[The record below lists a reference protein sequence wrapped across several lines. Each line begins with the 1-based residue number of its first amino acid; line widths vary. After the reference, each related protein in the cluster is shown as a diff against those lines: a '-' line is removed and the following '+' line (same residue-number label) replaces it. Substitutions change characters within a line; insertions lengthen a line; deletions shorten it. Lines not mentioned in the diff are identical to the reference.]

1 MKTRKY
7 RYFSA
12 DFETTVFPGQ
22 ANTEVWAAAIVEL
35 FSDDVSIFHGID
47 ELFDYL
53 LNLDD
58 NIVAY
63 FHNLKFDGSFWL
75 DYLIRV
81 LNLEQ
86 AYEKISETEYKWLP
100 DKEMKHKTFKYSI
113 SNRGQWYT
121 ITIKWKKHFIEI
133 RDSLKLLPFSVKRI
147 GQSFGTKHKKLEM
160 EYTGFRYSGCEI
172 TDEEKEYIKNDVLV
186 VKEALEIMF
195 KDGHNRLTIGSCCLA
210 EYKKII
216 GDDWD
221 TLFPPIENRVIEQK
235 YKYPDA
241 WQYVNKSYKGGWCYI
256 AKGKEGKVYHNGSTF
271 DVNSLYPSMMHSQS
285 GNRYPIG
292 KPQFWSGNFIPDE
305 AKASN
310 KYYFVRFKTRFYL
323 KENYLP
329 FVQIKGNYLYKGTE
343 CLETSDVWDSRNKR
357 YSRYYIG
364 LDNIKH
370 DSSVELTMTMTD
382 YELFLEHYNVEDMEI
397 LDGCYFYAM
406 TGIFDEYIDKYKQIK
421 MTSKGAKRESAK
433 LFLNNLYGKMA
444 ASDNSSF
451 KVAYLKD
458 DGAIGFFP
466 VEEHNKAAGYIPCG
480 SAITSYSRCFT
491 IRAAQANYKGRDLP
505 GFIYADTDSIHCD
518 IPPTEIKGIKI
529 DDNDFCC
536 WKPESCW
543 DEAIFTRQKT
553 YIEHVTHSNLQQLE
567 KPYYDIKC
575 AGMPDR
581 CKALFKGSMGVE
593 ELSKLTEEELEF
605 ISKERTLEDFK
616 KGLKVPGKLL
626 PKRVLGGI
634 ILKETYYEMR

>member
-22 ANTEVWAAAIVEL
+22 TNTEVWAAAIVEL

-58 NIVAY
+58 NVVAY

-86 AYEKISETEYKWLP
+86 AYEQLSETKYEWLP
-100 DKEMKHKTFKYSI
+100 EKEMKHKSFKYSI
-113 SNRGQWYT
+113 SSRGQWYT

-195 KDGHNRLTIGSCCLA
+195 QDGHNRLTIGSCCLA

-221 TLFPPIENRVIEQK
+221 NLFPPIENIVIEQK

-241 WQYVNKSYKGGWCYI
+241 WQYVHKSYKGGWCYLV
-256 AKGKEGKVYHNGSTF
+256 KGKEGKVYHNGSTF

-292 KPQFWSGNFIPDE
+292 QPKFWSGNFIPDE

-310 KYYFVRFKTRFYL
+310 KYYFVRFKTRFYI

-343 CLETSDVWDSRNKR
+343 CLETSDVWDSRNNR

-370 DSSVELTMTMTD
+370 DSSVELTMTMSD

-444 ASDNSSF
+444 ASNNSSF

-458 DGAIGFFP
+458 DGTIGFFP

-491 IRAAQANYKGRDLP
+491 IRAAQNNFHGSLSN

-518 IPPTEIKGIKI
+518 IPAQEIQGIKI

-553 YIEHVTHSNLQQLE
+553 YIEHITHSNLQQLE

-593 ELSKLTEEELEF
+593 ELSKLTDEELEF
-605 ISKERTLEDFK
+605 ISQERTLEDFK
-616 KGLKVPGKLL
+616 RGLKVPGKLL
-626 PKRVLGGI
+626 PKRVPGGI
-634 ILKETYYEMR
+634 ILTETYYEMR

>member
-22 ANTEVWAAAIVEL
+22 TNTEVWAAAIVEL

-58 NIVAY
+58 NVVAY

-86 AYEKISETEYKWLP
+86 AHEQLSEMEYKWLP
-100 DKEMKHKTFKYSI
+100 EKEMKHKTFKYSI

-172 TDEEKEYIKNDVLV
+172 TGEEKEYIKNDVLV

-195 KDGHNRLTIGSCCLA
+195 QDGHNRLTIGSCCLA

-221 TLFPPIENRVIEQK
+221 NLFPSIENIVIDPK

-241 WQYVNKSYKGGWCYI
+241 WQYVNKSYKGGWCYLV
-256 AKGKEGKVYHNGSTF
+256 KGKEGKVYHNGSTF

-343 CLETSDVWDSRNKR
+343 CLETSDVWDSRNNR

-370 DSSVELTMTMTD
+370 DSSVELTMTMSD
-382 YELFLEHYNVEDMEI
+382 YELFIEHYNVEDMEI

-451 KVAYLKD
+451 KLAYLKD
-458 DGAIGFFP
+458 DKTIGFLT

-491 IRAAQANYKGRDLP
+491 IRAAQSNYRGVDKE

-518 IPPTEIKGIKI
+518 IPAQEIQGIKI

-536 WKPESCW
+536 WKPENCW

-553 YIEHVTHSNLQQLE
+553 YIEHVTHSNLKPLE

-605 ISKERTLEDFK
+605 ISQERTLKDFK

-626 PKRVLGGI
+626 PKRVPGGI